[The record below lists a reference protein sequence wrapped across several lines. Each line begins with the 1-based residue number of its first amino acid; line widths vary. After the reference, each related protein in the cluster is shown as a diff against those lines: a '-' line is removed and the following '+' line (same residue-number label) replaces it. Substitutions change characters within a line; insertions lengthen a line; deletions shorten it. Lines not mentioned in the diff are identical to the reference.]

1 MKINPKQYARSLM
14 ELSSGLSKVEIEK
27 LVARFVLVLKER
39 HDLNKSEI
47 IVENLDLLLEEQIG
61 EMKAELVSAR
71 SLSVKSKGLI
81 TNYLS
86 DKLGGVKLTWQ
97 EKTDGTLLG
106 GFILRYQGFV
116 IDGSVKTNLNK
127 FKKQLLIK

>member
-97 EKTDGTLLG
+97 EKIDDTLLG

>member
-86 DKLGGVKLTWQ
+86 DKLGGIKLTWQ
-97 EKTDGTLLG
+97 EKTDDTLLG

>member
-1 MKINPKQYARSLM
+1 MKINPKQYARSLI

-97 EKTDGTLLG
+97 EKIDDTLLG